1 MASVGARLIQWLDYS
16 RPSENLSLSNCGIQ
30 LNADISVTPSVV
42 EATDNR
48 DQCGIYEISK
58 TVYLLY
64 DTSSY
69 GEHILD
75 YSYREYCTYE
85 ENEVCVCK
93 TEES

>member
-1 MASVGARLIQWLDYS
+1 MASVGAGLIQWLDYS
-16 RPSENLSLSNCGIQ
+16 RQSENLSLSNCGIQ

-85 ENEVCVCK
+85 ENDNGY
-93 TEES
+93 